1 MSGPV
6 GSVNRAA
13 SGAFGA
19 IISYFTR
26 HRTAANLLLVLM
38 LVGGFFSATQLR
50 SQYLPD
56 FVIETVTVNVV
67 WPGAGPEDVDR
78 AIVGVIEPR
87 MLAIE
92 GVVSTSATASEGSA
106 RIIAEFEEGWDM
118 GQATDEVKSAID
130 AISNLP
136 DSAEDPIVQRG
147 RYRDRVTDV
156 VIHGPVETDQLTR
169 FAQEFQE
176 ELFQNGV
183 TRTSIRGGHEP
194 IIRVDA
200 PEAALIRHD
209 VALSDIASAIAAG
222 TEANPAGDVSAG
234 ATRIRTGEERRSAE
248 EIAEIVVRTDADG
261 SRLLVRD
268 VAEVRSFGVEE
279 GVAFFRG
286 DNPAVTIRVDRSESG
301 DAIKLQALVQRIAD
315 DFASSLPAGVEIQ
328 LTRVRAE
335 AISQRLNILLE
346 NAAYG
351 LALVLLFLFLFL
363 SARTAFWVAMG
374 IPAAFACA
382 VAFMYISGITLNM
395 VSLFALIICLGIVVD
410 DAIVVSEHADFMAE
424 RRGLGPAEA
433 AETGA
438 TRMMAPV
445 FSATVTTVIA
455 FAGITFVEGRFG
467 TLIRDVPLTVCAVLI
482 ASLIEAFI
490 ILPAHMNHALSG
502 KKKERWYDAPSR
514 AFNRGF
520 NWVRDKAFRPLIR
533 WTIHARYLVL
543 GGSIAAILLTSI
555 LFIDG
560 TVKWRFWNAPEVGT
574 VDANIAML
582 PGGTR
587 EDTIAQLREMQRAL
601 DVVAARFREEH
612 EQEPLEYSLAKV
624 GGNAG
629 WRGLSGSDAKDKD
642 LLGGLSVTLIDPD
655 LRSYTQWEFIR
666 SWQAEIRSLPT
677 LETLSIRGGRSGPGG
692 DAIDIK
698 FAGPEAEIL
707 KAAAEE
713 AKARLAQ
720 FGAVSALEDSLAYDK
735 GEAVLTLTPKGEA
748 MGLSTERIGR
758 ELRDRLSGIEAAE
771 YLLNG
776 RNATVR
782 VSLPEDELTA
792 DYLERALIRTPDGG
806 YAALSEVVEVRTQF
820 GFSAIRREDGTAV
833 IRVSGD
839 VSEDDPTAAAEVQ
852 AAIRD
857 VIIPEVE
864 ARHDVKAEIAGL
876 AEQERG
882 FLEDSLRGF
891 VVCVIGVYLVL
902 VWIFASWTRPLVIV
916 LAIPFGIIGT
926 LWGHHWNEI
935 PLTMFSIVGLLGM
948 AGIIVNDS
956 IVLVSTVD
964 EYAKRRALF
973 PALVEATADRLRPV
987 LLTTI
992 TTVVGLMPLLYEQ
1005 SQQAQ
1010 FLKPTVVTL
1019 VFGLSFGMILV
1030 LFVTPAMIAIQKDVG
1045 DALRSARRMASLAVR
1060 RRRGLGAA
1068 PKIAAG
1074 E

>member
-1 MSGPV
+1 MAGPV
-6 GSVNRAA
+6 DIVNRAA
-13 SGAFGA
+13 SGAFAGV
-19 IISYFTR
+19 ISYFTR

-56 FVIETVTVNVV
+56 FVIETVTIDVA
-67 WPGAGPEDVDR
+67 WPGAGPDDVDR
-78 AIVGVIEPR
+78 AIVSVIEPR
-87 MLAIE
+87 ILAIE
-92 GVVSTSATASEGSA
+92 GVVSTSATAREGSA
-106 RIIAEFEEGWDM
+106 RIIAEFEQGWDM
-118 GQATDEVKSAID
+118 GQAADDAKAAVD
-130 AISNLP
+130 AIANLP
-136 DSAEDPIVQRG
+136 ESAEDPVVQRG

-156 VIHGPVETDQLTR
+156 VIHGPVSVEQLTR
-169 FAQEFQE
+169 FAQEFQDR
-176 ELFQNGV
+176 LFQNGV
-183 TRTSIRGGHEP
+183 SRTSLRGAHTP
-194 IIRVDA
+194 IIQIYA
-200 PEAALIRHD
+200 PEASLTRYD
-209 VALSDIASAIAAG
+209 VTLSEIAAAVSAG
-222 TEANPAGDVSAG
+222 TEASPAGDVAAG
-234 ATRIRTGEERRSAE
+234 STRIRTGEERRSAE
-248 EIAEIVVRTDADG
+248 EIADIVVRTGEDG
-261 SRLLVRD
+261 SRLRVRD
-268 VAEVRSFGVEE
+268 VARVELE
-279 GVAFFRG
+279 GAESGVAFFRG
-286 DNPAVTIRVDRSESG
+286 DNPAVTIRVDRNETG
-301 DAIKLQALVQRIAD
+301 DAIKMQALVGAIAD
-315 DFASSLPAGVEIQ
+315 DYATSLPEGVEIQ

-335 AISQRLNILLE
+335 RIEQRLNILLE

-351 LALVLLFLFLFL
+351 LALVVFFLFIFL

-382 VAFMYISGITLNM
+382 VAFMWMAGITLNM

-410 DAIVVSEHADFMAE
+410 DAIVVGEHADFLAE
-424 RRGLGPAEA
+424 RRGYGPAEA
-433 AETGA
+433 AENGA

-490 ILPAHMNHALSG
+490 VLPAHMNHALSG
-502 KKKERWYDAPSR
+502 KKKTPWYDYPSR
-514 AFNRGF
+514 TFNRGF
-520 NWVRDKAFRPLIR
+520 NHVRTHYFRPLVR
-533 WTIHARYLVL
+533 LVIHARYLVV
-543 GGSIAAILLTSI
+543 GGSIAAIFLTSI
-555 LFIDG
+555 LFVDG

-582 PGGTR
+582 PGATR
-587 EDTIAQLREMQRAL
+587 ADTIAQLREMQASL
-601 DVVAARFREEH
+601 DIVAARFREEH
-612 EQEPLEYSLAKV
+612 GVEPLEYALAKV
-624 GGNAG
+624 GGNGG
-629 WRGLSGSDAKDKD
+629 WRGLAGADAKDRD
-642 LLGGLSVTLIDPD
+642 LLGGLSITLIDPD
-655 LRSYTQWEFIR
+655 LRPFTQWEFIR
-666 SWQAEIRSLPT
+666 AWQAEIRRLPS

-698 FAGPEAEIL
+698 YAGPDAETL
-707 KAAAEE
+707 KAAAE
-713 AKARLAQ
+713 ATKARLAE
-720 FGAVSALEDSLAYDK
+720 FDVVSALEDSLAYDK
-735 GEAVLTLTPKGEA
+735 GEAILTLTPKGEA
-748 MGLSTERIGR
+748 LGLSTEQVGR
-758 ELRDRLSGIEAAE
+758 ELRNRLSGIEAAE

-782 VSLPEDELTA
+782 VSLPEEELSA
-792 DYLERALIRTPDGG
+792 DYLERALIRTPSGG

-820 GFSAIRREDGTAV
+820 GFSAVRREDGAPV

-839 VSEDDPTAAAEVQ
+839 VSEDDPAAAAEVQ
-852 AAIRD
+852 TAIETI
-857 VIIPEVE
+857 IIPDIE
-864 ARHDVKAEIAGL
+864 ARFDVQAELAGL
-876 AEQERG
+876 VEQERD
-882 FLEDSLRGF
+882 FLSDSLRGF
-891 VVCVIGVYLVL
+891 IFCVTGVYLVL

-926 LWGHHWNEI
+926 LWGHHWHDI

-964 EYAKRRALF
+964 EYARKRALV
-973 PALVEATADRLRPV
+973 PALVDATADRLRPV

-1045 DALRSARRMASLAVR
+1045 DALRSARRLVSLLIR
-1060 RRRGLGAA
+1060 RRRGLGRSSASTPA
-1068 PKIAAG
+1068 